1 MKIFNVEVESPSAS
15 MKGQE
20 ATQPQIELI
29 EKQREW
35 REISEKSMDECCLHI
50 CAEAGRT
57 TSFDEVPMDRWE
69 ACLIISW
76 YRAADTRAKKTL
88 ESKVFSKLGGQQE
101 MFS

>member
-1 MKIFNVEVESPSAS
+1 MIIFGIDIDSPPAS
-15 MKGQE
+15 MKGQK
-20 ATQPQIELI
+20 ATQPQLELI

-35 REISEKSMDECCLHI
+35 REISEQSMTECCLHI

-57 TSFDEVPMDRWE
+57 TSFDQVPMDRWE

-76 YRAADTRAKKTL
+76 YRAADSKAKKAL
-88 ESKVFSKLGGQQE
+88 ETKVFSKLGGQQG